1 MRRTFGMIVL
11 LAALASSQA
20 SLAQQDPQQLQQQQD
35 RQQRDVEEGRQQNA
49 SPFRANYRAMAN
61 EARRKA
67 ELAKAPDSKAHWL
80 KMADR
85 WDQLALQA
93 DQVRPDR

>member
-11 LAALASSQA
+11 LAAVASGQA
-20 SLAQQDPQQLQQQQD
+20 CLAQQDPQPLQQQQD

-67 ELAKAPDSKAHWL
+67 ELAKAPDSKANWL
-80 KMADR
+80 KMADG

-93 DQVRPDR
+93 DQPHPDQ

>member
-35 RQQRDVEEGRQQNA
+35 RQQRDMEEGRQQNA

-61 EARRKA
+61 EARRHA
-67 ELAKAPDSKAHWL
+67 ERAKAPDSKAHWL
-80 KMADR
+80 KMADN